1 MKIELAK
8 SAGFCFGVKRAVDT
22 VYDVLKEKKEGPVHT
37 LGPIIHN
44 EQVVSELEDRGVTAV
59 DGIEELEG
67 EKDATLIIRSHGVPR
82 EVLQKL
88 EEQEIHYVDATCPFV
103 KKIHDTVHKFS
114 EEGYE
119 ILIIG
124 NRTHPEVKGILGWT
138 KDSGTVIE
146 NEQEARQYVSR
157 YPEKKKCVVAQT
169 TFNYKKFQY
178 LVEILEEK
186 GYSIYDVNTVC
197 NATAVGGND
206 SYWRNK

>member
-44 EQVVSELEDRGVTAV
+44 EQVVSELEHRGVTAV
-59 DGIEELEG
+59 NGIEELEG

-124 NRTHPEVKGILGWT
+124 NRTHPEVIFHFPAFL
-138 KDSGTVIE
+138 
-146 NEQEARQYVSR
+146 
-157 YPEKKKCVVAQT
+157 
-169 TFNYKKFQY
+169 
-178 LVEILEEK
+178 
-186 GYSIYDVNTVC
+186 
-197 NATAVGGND
+197 
-206 SYWRNK
+206 